1 MNLDLEKIWTNLLT
15 KIQDLELEK
24 LWSNWEQLEWA
35 DLLSC
40 WESLDAITKI
50 VLTMMFTNYF
60 ILSLILGITLNL
72 YGYYLLD
79 RFQLEKRY
87 PKIAVIIK
95 YRRKLSKYIILYN
108 ILLIILTCLMN
119 IFFGISILSLFY
131 L

>member
-60 ILSLILGITLNL
+60 IFNIR
-72 YGYYLLD
+72 YYIKSIWLLFI
-79 RFQLEKRY
+79 RQ
-87 PKIAVIIK
+87 ISI
-95 YRRKLSKYIILYN
+95 RKTLSKNSGHYKI
-108 ILLIILTCLMN
+108 
-119 IFFGISILSLFY
+119 
-131 L
+131 

>member
-1 MNLDLEKIWTNLLT
+1 LNLDLEKIWTNLLT

-60 ILSLILGITLNL
+60 ILSLILCITLYL
-72 YGYYLLD
+72 YGYYFI
-79 RFQLEKRY
+79 RQ
-87 PKIAVIIK
+87 ISI
-95 YRRKLSKYIILYN
+95 RKTLSKK
-108 ILLIILTCLMN
+108 
-119 IFFGISILSLFY
+119 
-131 L
+131 

>member
-79 RFQLEKRY
+79 RIQLEKRY

-95 YRRKLSKYIILYN
+95 YRRKLSKYIILSN